1 MNINSKAKNKLDIY
15 SFFCNKTHIE
25 YDNDPLPL
33 LINNIKEVNTIY
45 KNYPY
50 ESKKLF
56 YFMRKNIHKLF
67 YNEDYVF
74 ELNKKDL
81 SNNDSIDLS
90 TLFYLSLLLMDEPE
104 IINYK
109 YDFYYI
115 KEIHNKI
122 FKNYKEGSL
131 RNFVAAKIIL
141 NLIKYFE
148 NEDDECEDALN
159 ELEQDN
165 RDIIEKCIEE
175 NDIVKNLKLDI
186 DVILEKPI
194 DEIYTKI
201 IQILIENNY
210 FSDYSQIINIL
221 EELNIESIN
230 ITNFMYQGLIKV
242 LDENN
247 CKLNKYKIVEE
258 KDLIEEKVNFFFILM
273 KYIFRI
279 NDYIYKIPLL
289 KQNCLN
295 IIKFKESL
303 NPDEEKTLYDKAEYI
318 SSYFPNLSKEEG
330 GSSINY
336 KYKEG
341 QSLNSGFV
349 LSESGSESKENLSV
363 LNKSI
368 LSDCKKEDYGSNFRL
383 AEKICKGIKIKLVH
397 DYFEIGNSI
406 YKIKE
411 IYLLEDK
418 FQENIIYNYSD
429 ELSGEQF
436 LNSILANIEKGQKKY
451 IYKNFLL
458 LINFLKKVTTY
469 ISENELYYKP
479 DINLE
484 LTNETSKTYFSLE
497 DEINISEQVKN
508 IYNFTC
514 ISSFKNENSKEI
526 SFVDYNVLA
535 NGIDEEPYG
544 FINLINELTN
554 EDYKKE
560 TE

>member
-1 MNINSKAKNKLDIY
+1 MSINSKTKNKLDIY
-15 SFFCNKTHIE
+15 AFFCNKTHIE

-81 SNNDSIDLS
+81 SNNESIDLS
-90 TLFYLSLLLMDEPE
+90 TLFYLSLLIMDEPE

-131 RNFVAAKIIL
+131 RNLVAAKIIL

-159 ELEQDN
+159 ELEQEN
-165 RDIIEKCIEE
+165 RNIIEKCIEE

-279 NDYIYKIPLL
+279 NDYIYNIPLL
-289 KQNCLN
+289 KNNCLN

-349 LSESGSESKENLSV
+349 LSESGS
-363 LNKSI
+363 
-368 LSDCKKEDYGSNFRL
+368 D
-383 AEKICKGIKIKLVH
+383 
-397 DYFEIGNSI
+397 EIGNSI

-526 SFVDYNVLA
+526 RFVDYNVLA